1 MLPSEVITGMSGGNK
16 NIVKNS
22 FFLQKKKIKKREKE
36 KESEKLET
44 AQALEM

>member
-22 FFLQKKKIKKREKE
+22 IFLQKKKVEKRDKERKRER
-36 KESEKLET
+36 ET
-44 AQALEM
+44 